1 MLYAPATA
9 VHLLN
14 VPLSLAQKHQLDFSD
29 SGSQFAYFNS
39 RHILNYSIF
48 TDFSFQRKDNVIR
61 VPVNVEYIG
70 GCNYCMYQNANF
82 TGKWFYCFV
91 TEKKYINDN
100 CTELT
105 IKTDVFQ
112 TYLFNYNFGGCFVER
127 MHTRLDEIG
136 EYREPEPISINAYP
150 VEQIKL
156 IETSYYDQTIYLYF
170 SKRPTATITGV
181 TTAEQDSGAIS
192 FKYVKMYPY
201 SGSGGSGFGSELDA
215 DLSLLEQAG
224 EMGLISGVGAGVAPA
239 IMSDIDVDIIN
250 APFNPK
256 NNKTLL
262 YCYSVLTGDSTFK
275 LDIPTVGG
283 RICNFSRFSRGGSAP
298 FIGVTVNSVPGVVM
312 SYSNFPIAQV
322 PINSD
327 INQISKSI
335 RSAVATMPFSILSG
349 VIGSAGS
356 LISGGVPS
364 ISPFLKP
371 VQDIV
376 NSAAK
381 YEISDMQPKQL
392 SGFSPGNARFTAEQA
407 CISVIKYAP
416 NSTDLQAVDDF
427 FTAYGYAVS
436 KAIEPTFRT
445 RANHNYLKTSDC
457 LIMPNSNADFIPAE
471 DKEELEN
478 IFNSGVTVWHNPG
491 TMGNYSVDN
500 SPVS

>member
-1 MLYAPATA
+1 MLYAPSTA

-14 VPLSLAQKHQLDFSD
+14 VPLSLAQKHQLDFAT
-29 SGSQFAYFNS
+29 SGAQFAYFNA
-39 RHILNYSIF
+39 RHIQNHGIF
-48 TDFSFQRKDNVIR
+48 TDFSFQRKDGVIR
-61 VPVNVEYIG
+61 VPINVELIG
-70 GCNYCMYQNANF
+70 GCNYCMYQNSNF

-100 CTELT
+100 CTELK

-112 TYLFNYNFGGCFVER
+112 TYLFDYNFGGCFVER
-127 MHTRLDEIG
+127 MHTRADEIG
-136 EYREPEPISINAYP
+136 EYREPEPLNVTAYP
-150 VEQIKL
+150 VEQHKL
-156 IETSYYDQTIYLYF
+156 IETGYYEQSILLYF

-181 TTAEQDSGAIS
+181 VTAEQDSGAIS
-192 FKYVKMYPY
+192 FKYVKIYPFE
-201 SGSGGSGFGSELDA
+201 GSGGGGFGSELDA
-215 DLSLLEQAG
+215 DLALLEQAG
-224 EMGLISGVGAGVAPA
+224 EMDLISGVGSGVAPQ
-239 IMSDIDVDIIN
+239 IMSDIDIDIIST
-250 APFNPK
+250 PFTPR

-283 RICNFSRFSRGGSAP
+283 RICNFSRFARNGSAP

-356 LISGGVPS
+356 IVSGGVPS

-371 VQDIV
+371 LQDIV
-376 NSAAK
+376 NNSAK

-407 CISVIKYAP
+407 CISVIKYSP
-416 NSTDLQAVDDF
+416 NITDLRAVDDF

-457 LIMPNSNADFIPAE
+457 LIMPNSNAEFIPAE

-478 IFNSGVTVWHNPG
+478 IFNSGITVWHNPG
-491 TMGNYSVDN
+491 TMGNYNVDN